1 MKFDVYRPVL
11 SGLLGG
17 LITVALLAWIRR
29 SKPQVQDGVLVLRY
43 PRALAVFGLV
53 MGGVFGAFAV
63 RNAIYGSAVNS
74 YVVAL
79 TVPLVL
85 GLGGLYL
92 AAEAFFVRVTVSDT
106 AVRVSSLWSAREA
119 AWGDITSVSHAGNE
133 YVLHTRN
140 VGRLKVSTMLVGSSA
155 FLERLREHG
164 HAEDPS
170 ARWDQSDEEHDS

>member
-1 MKFDVYRPVL
+1 MKFDVYRPIL
-11 SGLLGG
+11 SGLFGA
-17 LITVALLAWIRR
+17 LITVALIAWIRR
-29 SKPQVQDGVLVLRY
+29 SKRQVQDGGVLVLRY

-63 RNAIYGSAVNS
+63 RNAIYGSGVNS
-74 YVVAL
+74 YMVAL

-85 GLGGLYL
+85 AIGGLYL
-92 AAEAFFVRVTVSDT
+92 ATEAFFVRVVVSET

-119 AWGDITSVSHAGNE
+119 LWSDITSVSHGGSE

-140 VGRLKVSTMLVGSSA
+140 AGRLKVSTMLVGSSA

-170 ARWDQSDEEHDS
+170 P

>member
-1 MKFDVYRPVL
+1 MKFDVYRPIL
-11 SGLLGG
+11 SGLFGA
-17 LITVALLAWIRR
+17 LITVALIAWIRR
-29 SKPQVQDGVLVLRY
+29 SKPPQVENGVLVLRY
-43 PRALAVFGLV
+43 PRALGIFGLT

-63 RNAIYGSAVNS
+63 RNAIYGSGVSS
-74 YVVAL
+74 YMVAL

-85 GLGGLYL
+85 AIGGFYL
-92 AAEAFFVRVTVSDT
+92 AIEAFFVRVVVSDT

-119 AWGDITSVSHAGNE
+119 PWSDITSVSHGGSE

-140 VGRLKVSTMLVGSSA
+140 AGRIKVSTMLVGSSA

-170 ARWDQSDEEHDS
+170 P

>member
-1 MKFDVYRPVL
+1 MKFDVYRPIL

-17 LITVALLAWIRR
+17 LITVALIAWIRQ
-29 SKPQVQDGVLVLRY
+29 SKPPQVENGILVLRY
-43 PRALAVFGLV
+43 PRALTVFGLV
-53 MGGVFGAFAV
+53 MAGVFGAFAV
-63 RNAIYGSAVNS
+63 RNAIYGSGVNS

-85 GLGGLYL
+85 AIGGVYL
-92 AAEAFFVRVTVSDT
+92 ATEAFFVRVIVSDT
-106 AVRVSSLWSAREA
+106 AVRMSSLWSAREA
-119 AWGDITSVSHAGNE
+119 LWSDITSVSHGGSE

-140 VGRLKVSTMLVGSSA
+140 AGRLKVSTMLVGSSA

-170 ARWDQSDEEHDS
+170 P